1 MIIRNVTVVDGT
13 GGEPLTGA
21 EVEVADGRFTA
32 VRPAT
37 TQEPA
42 IDGKG
47 GWLVP
52 GLWESHTHLSGL
64 AFFQPAEKRVGH
76 VSEALAGFVRA
87 GITSVVNLGGPLDL
101 ELAVREH
108 RRIATDPAAELY
120 FAGPVFT
127 GIGGWPVLDNAEMA
141 AAGHQI
147 DDPDV
152 AYRLALELAE
162 QTDVIKCIYDGEPG
176 SPTKL
181 PRAALRAVAAAAHEK
196 GRKVLVHVCRR
207 VDLEEAVEA
216 GADCIEHAFL
226 PEHPDSDEE
235 AADMAKLLAENGTLY
250 CPTLVTWEQL
260 GRNGEAAYL
269 EELVADGV
277 ITADDIPR
285 ITGSPFYGR
294 AFPHHPADECRVRFD
309 YAMRTLR
316 MMHDAG
322 VEIVAGSDVSMM
334 MPSPPVALLR
344 ELQLLAKAGL
354 PLPAVLAAGTRHAAG
369 KIGLGGEA
377 GTITQGAVADAVLLD
392 ADPLTDVAHLVNPAH
407 HIGVLRKGRFLTTD

>member
-1 MIIRNVTVVDGT
+1 VIIRNVTVVDGT

-21 EVEVADGRFTA
+21 EVEVVDGRFAA
-32 VRPAT
+32 VRLAT
-37 TQEPA
+37 EQEPA

-52 GLWESHTHLSGL
+52 GLWESHTHLSAL
-64 AFFQPAEKRVGH
+64 AFFTPEGERVGH
-76 VSEALAGFVRA
+76 ISQSLAGFARA
-87 GITSVVNLGGPLDL
+87 GITSVVNLGGPLAL

-108 RRIATDPAAELY
+108 RRTATDPAAELY

-127 GIGGWPVLDNAEMA
+127 GIGGWPVPVSAHMA
-141 AAGHQI
+141 AAVHQI

-152 AYRLALELAE
+152 AYRLALDLAG

-181 PRAALRAVAAAAHEK
+181 PRAALRAIAAAAHER
-196 GRKVLVHVCRR
+196 GRKVLVHICRR

-226 PEHPDSDEE
+226 PDRPDSDEE

-250 CPTLVTWEQL
+250 CPTLVNWEQL

-277 ITADDIPR
+277 ITADDIPL

-294 AFPHHPADECRVRFD
+294 PSPHHPADECRVRFD
-309 YAMRTLR
+309 YAMRTLHL
-316 MMHDAG
+316 MHDAG
-322 VEIVAGSDVSMM
+322 VQIVAGSDVSMM

-369 KIGLGGEA
+369 KIGLGDAA
-377 GTITQGAVADAVLLD
+377 GTITRGAVADAVLLD
-392 ADPLTDVAHLVNPAH
+392 ADPFTDIRHLVNPAH
-407 HIGVLRKGRFLTTD
+407 HIGVLRKGRFLTTA